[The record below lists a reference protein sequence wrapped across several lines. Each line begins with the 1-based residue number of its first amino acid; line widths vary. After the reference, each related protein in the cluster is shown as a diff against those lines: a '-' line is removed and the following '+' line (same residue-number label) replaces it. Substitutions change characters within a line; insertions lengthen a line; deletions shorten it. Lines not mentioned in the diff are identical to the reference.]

1 MPRHAPHPLLPL
13 ACLAGV
19 LAVVLA
25 LVLATRRD
33 RASGRCSRGIAAD
46 RAREQS
52 LATRPAGATALIDR
66 VGNQLSDPVRPR
78 LRDRGPARRRAG
90 PSRSSWAAELAA
102 ERGLSARLH
111 ARFVRDQARLAGGC
125 CRTTSTAGPDLITV
139 LFDARGFSDLLERL
153 DFLRRLSDEE
163 GQITD
168 ATRAAR
174 AAAVDSVVAPAAPG
188 VAQAQAMR
196 ATAAETAALQSIQ
209 SALSQR
215 EAALAQARALDL
227 AQLRGTRGARAQLQ
241 SRLRSELAA
250 LAAPPTTS
258 TAPSGTSFAIP
269 WPIVQCESG
278 GQNLPPN
285 SAGASGY
292 YQIIP
297 STWRGEGGSTPAAY
311 QAPKAEQDADR
322 RQAVERRRR
331 RRQLG
336 LRRHRRHPLTPA
348 RLSVAEHRVG
358 DVGLLQPGHLLLAQ
372 PERLGGE
379 RVGEMRRP
387 SWPRR
392 SAR

>member
-1 MPRHAPHPLLPL
+1 MRTRGPVAADRIACVRSLHMRRHASHSLLPL

-19 LAVVLA
+19 LAAALA
-25 LVLATRRD
+25 LALATPARP
-33 RASGRCSRGIAAD
+33 SVGSLQQGIAAD

-52 LATRPAGATALIDR
+52 LAAAAGGATALIDR
-66 VGNQLSDPVRPR
+66 VSAQLTILSGRVSAIEAQLS
-78 LRDRGPARRRAG
+78 AERAQL
-90 PSRSSWAAELAA
+90 AQLTAELAA
-102 ERGLSARLH
+102 ERDLSARLH
-111 ARFVRDQARLAGGC
+111 ARFLLDQARLGRWLLADYEHG
-125 CRTTSTAGPDLITV
+125 RPDLITV
-139 LFDARGFSDLLERL
+139 LFEARGFSDLLERL

-163 GQITD
+163 AQITD

-174 AAAVDSVVAPAAPG
+174 AAAVSSVARLRRLSI
-188 VAQAQAMR
+188 AQAQAMR

-227 AQLRGTRGARAQLQ
+227 TQLRSTRGDRARLQ
-241 SRLRSELAA
+241 ARLQSELAA

-297 STWRGEGGSTPAAY
+297 STWKGEGGSTPAAY
-311 QAPKAEQDADR
+311 EAPKAEQDQIA
-322 RQAVERRRR
+322 
-331 RRQLG
+331 
-336 LRRHRRHPLTPA
+336 A
-348 RLSVAEHRVG
+348 RLWNGGAGAGNWVCAGIVG
-358 DVGLLQPGHLLLAQ
+358 IH
-372 PERLGGE
+372 
-379 RVGEMRRP
+379 
-387 SWPRR
+387 
-392 SAR
+392 